1 MADYKFLLETRLSQ
15 DQQLTLQ
22 MIERLRLA
30 AAGARRAAGLNLYL
44 TGGSMR
50 DLVAGQPV
58 RSLEITT
65 EGDPVALAGAL
76 GQAGAERLETLE
88 APRGVRFMYR
98 GVRVRM
104 AAARTAAG
112 PATIMEALRH
122 RGLTLNSI
130 GLSLNA
136 GSRGLPLDPTNGI
149 GDIEA
154 RLVRMN
160 DAYVFYEDP
169 IVLLRAVRLQVRLEF
184 TLEERTAARMATA
197 QEGNYLERAAPE
209 ARGLELA
216 AIAYQPGIAT
226 LLRALEAGH
235 WLEPAFGKG
244 VQCSKMQLPALARL
258 PEVVEAWQQLGLT
271 IDSGLPALALMLGQ
285 LAPADQNRL
294 TRWLPDQRLREWK
307 KLSTTA
313 RSFEALWLKAA
324 SSASGDWLRRSQ
336 AVIEKVEP
344 EAVVFASLR
353 PQNAKA
359 GKRLAEFQT
368 AAQQA
373 RSRIPLGVLRGL
385 GLAPRSLRAEEIV
398 RPLYR
403 RLLGGEGLSDAEITA
418 DLRAAVM
425 EPTRPPAAAAPARAA
440 RAPRA
445 AVAAP
450 AKSRRPAST
459 SRSSTAATASAAT
472 RKGKK

>member
-22 MIERLRLA
+22 MIERLSLA
-30 AAGARRAAGLNLYL
+30 AAGPRRGARLNLYL

-65 EGDPVALAGAL
+65 EGDPVPLAAALR
-76 GQAGAERLETLE
+76 QAGAERLDTPE
-88 APRGVRFMYR
+88 APRGVRFLYR

-160 DAYVFYEDP
+160 DAYVFYENP

-197 QEGNYLERAAPE
+197 QEGNYLERATPA
-209 ARGLELA
+209 ARGSELT

-226 LLRALEAGH
+226 LLRALEAGR

-244 VQCSKMQLPALARL
+244 VQCSKMQLHALARL

-294 TRWLPDQRLREWK
+294 TRWLPDQHLREWK
-307 KLSTTA
+307 KLFAAA
-313 RSFEALWLKAA
+313 RSFEALWLKNAG
-324 SSASGDWLRRSQ
+324 SASGDWLRRGQ
-336 AVIEKVEP
+336 EIIEKVAP
-344 EAVVFASLR
+344 EAVVFASLG

-359 GKRLAEFQT
+359 GKRLGEFQT
-368 AAQQA
+368 AGQQA
-373 RSRIPLGVLRGL
+373 RARIPLSLLRGL
-385 GLAPRSLRAEEIV
+385 GLAPGSLRAEEVV

-403 RLLGGEGLSDAEITA
+403 RLLGGEGLSDAEIA
-418 DLRAAVM
+418 AVLRAAAT
-425 EPTRPPAAAAPARAA
+425 EPSRPPAAGAPGRAA

-445 AVAAP
+445 AVKAP

-459 SRSSTAATASAAT
+459 STSSRASVAA
-472 RKGKK
+472 RKRKK